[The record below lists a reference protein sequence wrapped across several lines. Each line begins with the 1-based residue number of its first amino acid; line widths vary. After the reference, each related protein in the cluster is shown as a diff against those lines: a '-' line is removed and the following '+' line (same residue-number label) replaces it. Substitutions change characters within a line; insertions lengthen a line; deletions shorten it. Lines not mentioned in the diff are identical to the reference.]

1 MITYDETKEYGA
13 KMRIVGIGGGG
24 CNAING
30 MIQSSLTGVEFIAI
44 NTDVQ
49 ALEANKAH
57 HKIQIGRTLT
67 RGLGAGTNPEV
78 GKRAAEEDIDQ
89 IKSILEGS
97 DLIFLTCGMGGGTG
111 TGAAPIVAEV
121 ARSLGALVIGIV
133 TKPFNFEKDKRMR
146 QAMKGIEEL
155 RECVDTLIVIPN
167 EKLLMVMP
175 KNTPF
180 LQAFKAADDVLYRAT
195 KGIADLISNTGY
207 VNVDFAD
214 VKKVMSGAGDAIM
227 GMGIGTGEHRGEE
240 AVKQA
245 INSPLLEE
253 TNIEGATGVLLNLT
267 CPADFTT
274 EEVDQISNLI
284 TGVAGEDADV
294 IWGYG
299 VDETLKNE
307 VHVTVIAAGLNRHRY
322 PKTKIQEETHTKP
335 EEAMVQPLSLTKRSY
350 KNSYEYYEHLQEM
363 KQNKYKNLEKP
374 AIQRLDELEA
384 QTDTQ
389 ETDAVLKPTGTDTLD
404 DRNIPTF
411 LRNHTKLKKGG

>member
-1 MITYDETKEYGA
+1 MITYDEAREYGA

-24 CNAING
+24 CNAVNT
-30 MIQSSLTGVEFIAI
+30 MIDSTLNGVEFIAI
-44 NTDVQ
+44 NTDLQ
-49 ALEANKAH
+49 ALDANKAQ

-67 RGLGAGTNPEV
+67 RGLGAGANPEI
-78 GKRAAEEDIDQ
+78 GKRAAEEDVDQ
-89 IKSILEGS
+89 VKSVLEGS
-97 DLIFLTCGMGGGTG
+97 DLVFITCGMGGGTG
-111 TGAAPIVAEV
+111 TGAAPIIADVAK
-121 ARSLGALVIGIV
+121 SMGALTIGIV
-133 TKPFNFEKDKRMR
+133 TKPFNFEKGKRMK
-146 QAMKGIEEL
+146 QAMMGIEEL
-155 RECVDTLIVIPN
+155 RGMVDTLIVIPN

-180 LQAFKAADDVLYRAT
+180 IQAFKAADDVLYRAT

-214 VKKVMSGAGDAIM
+214 VKKIMSGAGDAIM
-227 GMGIGTGEHRGEE
+227 GMGIGTGERRGEE

-253 TNIEGATGVLLNLT
+253 TSIEGATGVLLNLT
-267 CPADFTT
+267 CPMDFTT

-307 VHVTVIAAGLNRHRY
+307 VHVTVIAAGLNKHRY
-322 PKTKIQEETHTKP
+322 SRGNNAGHAAEDSSSPLSISKRKINYPEHLKDIRSNRYKGLEVPTIQRQEEF
-335 EEAMVQPLSLTKRSY
+335 EEESSGQ
-350 KNSYEYYEHLQEM
+350 
-363 KQNKYKNLEKP
+363 
-374 AIQRLDELEA
+374 DEVE
-384 QTDTQ
+384 Q
-389 ETDAVLKPTGTDTLD
+389 LKMTGTDSLE

-411 LRNHTKLKKGG
+411 IRNHTKLKK

>member
-1 MITYDETKEYGA
+1 MITYDEAREYGA

-24 CNAING
+24 CNAVNT
-30 MIQSSLTGVEFIAI
+30 MIDSDLNGVEFIAI
-44 NTDVQ
+44 NTDLQ
-49 ALEANKAH
+49 ALDANKAQ

-67 RGLGAGTNPEV
+67 RGLGAGSNPEI

-89 IKSILEGS
+89 VKGVLEGS
-97 DLIFLTCGMGGGTG
+97 DMVFITCGMGGGTG
-111 TGAAPIVAEV
+111 TGAAPIIADV
-121 ARSLGALVIGIV
+121 ARSMGALTIGIV
-133 TKPFNFEKDKRMR
+133 TKPFNFEKGKRMK
-146 QAMKGIEEL
+146 QALIGIEEL
-155 RECVDTLIVIPN
+155 RGMVDTLIVIPN

-180 LQAFKAADDVLYRAT
+180 IQAFKAADDVLLRAT

-214 VKKVMSGAGDAIM
+214 VRKIMSGAGDAIM
-227 GMGIGTGEHRGEE
+227 GMGIGTGERRGED

-253 TNIEGATGVLLNLT
+253 TGIEGATGVLLNLT
-267 CPADFTT
+267 CPMDFTT

-284 TGVAGEDADV
+284 TSVAGEDADV

-299 VDETLKNE
+299 IDEKLKHE

-322 PKTKIQEETHTKP
+322 AKSTVTGQS
-335 EEAMVQPLSLTKRSY
+335 ADDSASQLSISKRTIKY
-350 KNSYEYYEHLQEM
+350 TEHL
-363 KQNKYKNLEKP
+363 KDIRSNRYKDLERP
-374 AIQRLDELEA
+374 AIQRQDELEVES
-384 QTDTQ
+384 Q
-389 ETDAVLKPTGTDTLD
+389 ENEPLQMTGTDAAE

-411 LRNHTKLKKGG
+411 IRNHMKR

>member
-1 MITYDETKEYGA
+1 MITYDEAREYGA

-24 CNAING
+24 CNAVNT
-30 MIQSSLTGVEFIAI
+30 MISSSLNGVEFIAI
-44 NTDVQ
+44 NTDLQ
-49 ALEANKAH
+49 ALDSNKAQ

-67 RGLGAGTNPEV
+67 RGLGAGANPEI

-89 IKSILEGS
+89 VKSVLEGS
-97 DLIFLTCGMGGGTG
+97 DLVFITCGMGGGTG
-111 TGAAPIVAEV
+111 TGAAPIIAEV
-121 ARSLGALVIGIV
+121 AKSMGALTIGIV
-133 TKPFNFEKDKRMR
+133 TKPFNFEKGKRMK
-146 QAMKGIEEL
+146 QAMIGVEEL
-155 RECVDTLIVIPN
+155 RGMVDTLIVIPN

-180 LQAFKAADDVLYRAT
+180 IQAFKAADDVLYRAT

-214 VKKVMSGAGDAIM
+214 VKKIMSGAGDAIM
-227 GMGIGTGEHRGEE
+227 GMGIGTGERRGEE

-253 TNIEGATGVLLNLT
+253 TSIEGATGVLLNLT
-267 CPADFTT
+267 CPMDFTT

-322 PKTKIQEETHTKP
+322 AKNPGTAHS
-335 EEAMVQPLSLTKRSY
+335 ADDSSSPLSITKRTIKY
-350 KNSYEYYEHLQEM
+350 TEHL
-363 KQNKYKNLEKP
+363 KDIRSNRYKGLDVP
-374 AIQRLDELEA
+374 AIQRIEEVEEEIGIQDE
-384 QTDTQ
+384 Q
-389 ETDAVLKPTGTDTLD
+389 EQLKMTGTDSLE

-411 LRNHTKLKKGG
+411 IRNHTKLKK